1 MSILD
6 QIMAYEDGEQ
16 TEEEYFAMFAEL
28 VKTGLAWQLQG
39 VYGRTAV
46 EGEQHHLRP
55 TGRTGRAGQL
65 ADRGRHRPAARG
77 PQGRPGH
84 PRLLHRRVDRRR
96 EAH

>member
-39 VYGRTAV
+39 VYGRTAARLIRDGYIT
-46 EGEQHHLRP
+46 EDGEVTL
-55 TGRTGRAGQL
+55 
-65 ADRGRHRPAARG
+65 
-77 PQGRPGH
+77 
-84 PRLLHRRVDRRR
+84 
-96 EAH
+96 